1 MNIREWSLPSYAPPR
16 LSDDTTL
23 NSTWHTGWVVLY
35 LDVSS
40 EVLLVHMGT
49 AAVREAPWISLRTPD
64 GVVFFA
70 NLVSRETR
78 WIPPRRWMQGWKRRR
93 EAMYP
98 ELLNADVHP
107 YSHLDASRAA
117 DPRISPIPSYT
128 RRMVEGGAPYMH
140 EDGIP
145 QYPPDVTDSEDTYP
159 PSSTILPR
167 LQSEEPCSPKSWFGG
182 SASDVCVTPRFQA
195 GGQAAQQRAA
205 RSQART
211 RRRTSGGGSARRR
224 SSASSR
230 RSWPTS
236 STGAAA
242 AGASAEQQQRAT
254 TSNRRRA
261 AA

>member
-16 LSDDTTL
+16 LNDDTTL

-145 QYPPDVTDSEDTYP
+145 QYPPDATDSEDTYP
-159 PSSTILPR
+159 IKYY
-167 LQSEEPCSPKSWFGG
+167 SEIQARNANFRYDFAKWCTESPDHVTPNTSPCPTLT
-182 SASDVCVTPRFQA
+182 SASI
-195 GGQAAQQRAA
+195 
-205 RSQART
+205 
-211 RRRTSGGGSARRR
+211 
-224 SSASSR
+224 
-230 RSWPTS
+230 
-236 STGAAA
+236 
-242 AGASAEQQQRAT
+242 
-254 TSNRRRA
+254 
-261 AA
+261 